1 MIGAQVNRWSS
12 MYMFA
17 HADSKPFSEPYI
29 IWSMKEKT
37 GQAGDVAAD
46 KAKDVK
52 GAAKDAAGTAQVKY

>member
-1 MIGAQVNRWSS
+1 